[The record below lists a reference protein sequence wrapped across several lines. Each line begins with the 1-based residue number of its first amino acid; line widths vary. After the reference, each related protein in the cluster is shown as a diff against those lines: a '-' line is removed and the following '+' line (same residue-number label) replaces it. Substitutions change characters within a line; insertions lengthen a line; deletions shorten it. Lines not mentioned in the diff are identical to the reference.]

1 LQPESQ
7 PRPERQ
13 RIFSAFKAFDAG
25 QTAALSASAEG
36 RQEANMIWFV
46 IVAVIAIVGGSVVA
60 GLALQSKRNKARK
73 LSRREQ
79 VTLAKAAGAFPHR
92 KES

>member
-1 LQPESQ
+1 
-7 PRPERQ
+7 
-13 RIFSAFKAFDAG
+13 
-25 QTAALSASAEG
+25 
-36 RQEANMIWFV
+36 MIWFV